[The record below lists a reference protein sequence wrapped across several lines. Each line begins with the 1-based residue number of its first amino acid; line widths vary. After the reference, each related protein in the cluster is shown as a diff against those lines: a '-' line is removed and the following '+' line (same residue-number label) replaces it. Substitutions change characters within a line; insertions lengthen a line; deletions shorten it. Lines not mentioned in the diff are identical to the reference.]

1 MACWRRLHLQFRHR
15 WTSGRTSKSSNGR
28 KIARMAR
35 NSTIF
40 GPNESSRRDLFLEK
54 FSKERNKQKVFKKF
68 EKNSKKFSKNFSENF
83 SKKKLKNFRIFRKLF
98 VRFVRSKIFPEIGR
112 AETIRLVQK
121 SSNFEPSSRFFGR
134 LKTESSETKSHSL
147 YY

>member
-1 MACWRRLHLQFRHR
+1 MRLVSVFKRPKHR
-15 WTSGRTSKSSNGR
+15 EDSSKFND
-28 KIARMAR
+28 
-35 NSTIF
+35 F

-54 FSKERNKQKVFKKF
+54 FSKERNEQKVFEKF
-68 EKNSKKFSKNFSENF
+68 ENFSNSFSKNFSKIF
-83 SKKKLKNFRIFRKLF
+83 LKNFRIFRKLF

-134 LKTESSETKSHSL
+134 LKTESSETKVHSL
-147 YY
+147 Y

>member
-1 MACWRRLHLQFRHR
+1 M
-15 WTSGRTSKSSNGR
+15 G
-28 KIARMAR
+28 
-35 NSTIF
+35 
-40 GPNESSRRDLFLEK
+40 
-54 FSKERNKQKVFKKF
+54 SKEYRLPKPKRILKPPQKSRGWLEIRRFSDQMNRLGATYFWKNFRNH
-68 EKNSKKFSKNFSENF
+68 ETIEKFSKNFENF
-83 SKKKLKNFRIFRKLF
+83 SKNCSKIFLKNFRIFRKLF